1 LAGVGLACGGGVRAA
16 VAMGELRR
24 LAMVNSDGK
33 SRPPLEDPAGC
44 QTTLVELRT
53 RVLARTPYDRLLT
66 ELLTLDAAERAVED
80 GCDALFIDTFGDYAI
95 DAIRAITDVPVV
107 GAGEASVAA
116 AARYGRFTI
125 VTVWPRSMRFIYE
138 ERLRTCPGG
147 ENCVGVH
154 YVSPEAGLDLV
165 GSPLGIRARMPPR
178 ERAAVEEPGQACQRA
193 AAADGANAV
202 LLGCTCMSPIAA
214 ELQAWCDV
222 PVLDPSA
229 LGQRAAFDAVMNGDR
244 DGARPRT
251 MRTGQARR
259 LVDLWLRHDAAATT
273 PEACDVCVIGD
284 STEED
289 Q

>member
-1 LAGVGLACGGGVRAA
+1 
-16 VAMGELRR
+16 MGELRR
-24 LAMVNSDGK
+24 LAMLNSDGK
-33 SRPPLEDPAGC
+33 DRPPLADPPGC
-44 QTTLVELRT
+44 QTTLIDLRT

-66 ELLTLDAAERAVED
+66 ELVTLDAAERAIEE
-80 GCDALFIDTFGDYAI
+80 GYDALYIDTFGDYAI
-95 DAIRAITDVPVV
+95 DAIRAVTDIPVV
-107 GAGEASVAA
+107 GAGEASLAA
-116 AARYGRFTI
+116 AAGYGRFTI

-147 ENCVGVH
+147 DQCVRVH
-154 YVSPEAGLDLV
+154 YLSAEAELDMV
-165 GSPLGIRARMPPR
+165 ARAQSVR
-178 ERAAVEEPGQACQRA
+178 ERMRRRERTVLEELGEACRQA